1 MARINLTS
9 ILHSTLTYPKL
20 RDILEGIKE
29 CDIVEMYRN
38 GSTGFWT
45 PAATFVPVHNQACE
59 RLIDDIKRSKDIDKL
74 VTLHERRE
82 KRPRT
87 RSKLVVKGNSLKVV

>member
-1 MARINLTS
+1 M
-9 ILHSTLTYPKL
+9 
-20 RDILEGIKE
+20 

-38 GSTGFWT
+38 GSTGYWK
-45 PAATFVPVHNQACE
+45 PAATLVPGHNRACE
-59 RLIDDIKRSKDIDKL
+59 HLIGDLKRSKDIDEL

-87 RSKLVVKGNSLKVV
+87 RSKHVKGA